1 MGIMV
6 HMSVDAPNP
15 PKANRL
21 AFIDALRGF
30 ACLWVIAVHA
40 HGAWVSDPDDVA
52 KLSWQYPLLSFWG
65 LGMKGVDLFIVLSG
79 FCLSWPVFRPDGYV
93 DVSRVGKS
101 FFLRRFWRIVP
112 VYYAALLF
120 AVLLLNST
128 LPRFAPYT
136 GLLDVVPSLLGI
148 QNVLTGYAGRVNG
161 SLWSIAMELQLYVFF
176 PIVIRLIA
184 RFRIQIVCLVLFA
197 LGLVSGVL
205 DAYIDAPNVI
215 GYFSLLGRIGQFA
228 AGVYVA
234 WLVRNNRFPGSL
246 LTMSLALFGLVLG
259 LLAHINRGGPV
270 VHGLTFTC
278 FAVFF
283 ACSMLVLARLRNQT
297 WTNNPVGLA
306 LCKVGLISYS
316 VYVVHFPIVYLL
328 APLKYLF
335 GTTPMS
341 QMASFFVTGFPTI
354 LIVGCAMYLLVE
366 RWSMLRAS
374 LIR

>member
-6 HMSVDAPNP
+6 YMSPDAPNP

-40 HGAWVSDPDDVA
+40 HGAWITNPDGVA

-79 FCLSWPVFRPDGYV
+79 FCLSWPVFRPDGSV
-93 DVSRVGKS
+93 DVSRVGKA

-120 AVLLLNST
+120 AVILLSSG
-128 LPRFAPYT
+128 LPKFAPYT

-161 SLWSIAMELQLYVFF
+161 SLWSIALEVQLYILF
-176 PIVIRLIA
+176 PILVRLIS
-184 RFRIQIVCLVLFA
+184 RFRVQVVCTVLFV

-215 GYFSLLGRIGQFA
+215 GYFSLLGRVGQFA
-228 AGVYVA
+228 TGVYVA
-234 WLVRNNRFPGSL
+234 WLVRTNGFPRPL
-246 LTMSLALFGLVLG
+246 LTVIVGLIAIVLG
-259 LLAHINRGGPV
+259 LLAHIGKGGNV
-270 VHGLTFTC
+270 VHGLTFSS

-283 ACSMLVLARLRNQT
+283 ACSMLMLAQWRSEI
-297 WTNNPVGLA
+297 WASNPIGLV
-306 LCKVGLISYS
+306 LCKVGLVSYS
-316 VYVVHFPIVYLL
+316 VYVVHFPIVYLMV
-328 APLKYLF
+328 PLKNLF
-335 GTTPMS
+335 GTTTMS

-354 LIVGCAMYLLVE
+354 MIVGLVMYLLVE

-374 LIR
+374 LIG

>member
-1 MGIMV
+1 MV
-6 HMSVDAPNP
+6 HMSLDAPNP

-40 HGAWVSDPDDVA
+40 HGAWITNPDDVA
-52 KLSWQYPLLSFWG
+52 KLSWQYPLLAFWG

-79 FCLSWPVFRPDGYV
+79 FCLSWPVFRPDGSV
-93 DVSRVGKS
+93 DVGRVGKS

-120 AVLLLNST
+120 AVVLLNSG

-136 GLLDVVPSLLGI
+136 GLFDVVPSLLGI

-161 SLWSIAMELQLYVFF
+161 SLWSIALELQLYVFF
-176 PIVIRLIA
+176 PVVVRLIA
-184 RFRIQIVCLVLFA
+184 LFRVQIVCAVLFA

-205 DAYIDAPNVI
+205 DAYIDAPNLV

-228 AGVYVA
+228 TGVYVA
-234 WLVRNNRFPGSL
+234 WLVRTNRFPRPL
-246 LTMSLALFGLVLG
+246 LTTSLASIGFVLG
-259 LLAHINRGGPV
+259 LLAHIGEGGTV
-270 VHGLTFTC
+270 VHGLTFSS

-283 ACSMLVLARLRNQT
+283 ACSMLMLAQFGNQT
-297 WTNNPVGLA
+297 WSSNPIGLV
-306 LCKVGLISYS
+306 LCKVGLVSYS
-316 VYVVHFPIVYLL
+316 MYVVHFPIVYLM
-328 APLKYLF
+328 APLRNSV
-335 GTTPMS
+335 GTNPMS

-354 LIVGCAMYLLVE
+354 LFVGCAMYLLVE
-366 RWSMLRAS
+366 RWSMVRAS

>member
-1 MGIMV
+1 
-6 HMSVDAPNP
+6 MSLDALNP

-40 HGAWVSDPDDVA
+40 HGAWVTNPDDVA

-79 FCLSWPVFRPDGYV
+79 FCLSWPVFRPDGSV
-93 DVSRVGKS
+93 DVSRVGKA

-120 AVLLLNST
+120 AVLLLNSGM
-128 LPRFAPYT
+128 PKFAPYT

-148 QNVLTGYAGRVNG
+148 QNILTGYAGRVNG
-161 SLWSIAMELQLYVFF
+161 SLWSIALEVQLYVLF
-176 PIVIRLIA
+176 PVVVRLIA
-184 RFRIQIVCLVLFA
+184 RFRVHIVCAMLFV

-205 DAYIDAPNVI
+205 DAYIDAPNVV
-215 GYFSLLGRIGQFA
+215 GYFSILGRMGQFA

-234 WLVRNNRFPGSL
+234 WLVRTNRYPRPLF
-246 LTMSLALFGLVLG
+246 TISLASIGFVLG
-259 LLAHINRGGPV
+259 LLAHIGKGGNV
-270 VHGLTFTC
+270 VHGLTFSC

-283 ACSMLVLARLRNQT
+283 ACSMLMLAQLRNQT
-297 WTNNPVGLA
+297 WSSNSVGLV
-306 LCKVGLISYS
+306 LCKVGLVSYS
-316 VYVVHFPIVYLL
+316 VYVVHFPIVYLM
-328 APLKYLF
+328 APLKGMF
-335 GTTPMS
+335 GITPMS

-354 LIVGCAMYLLVE
+354 LIVGCSMYLLVE

>member
-1 MGIMV
+1 MV
-6 HMSVDAPNP
+6 HMSLDAPNP

-40 HGAWVSDPDDVA
+40 HGAWITNPDDVA

-79 FCLSWPVFRPDGYV
+79 FCLSWPVFRPDGSV
-93 DVSRVGKS
+93 DVSRVGKA

-120 AVLLLNST
+120 AVLLLSSG

-161 SLWSIAMELQLYVFF
+161 SLWSIALEVQLYVLF
-176 PIVIRLIA
+176 PIVVHLIS
-184 RFRIQIVCLVLFA
+184 RFREQLVCAVLFI

-215 GYFSLLGRIGQFA
+215 GYFSLLARVGQFA
-228 AGVYVA
+228 VGVYVA
-234 WLVRNNRFPGSL
+234 WVVRTNRIPRLL
-246 LTMSLALFGLVLG
+246 LTISIASIGLVLG
-259 LLAHINRGGPV
+259 LLAHIGKGGAV
-270 VHGLTFTC
+270 IHGLTFSS
-278 FAVFF
+278 FALFF
-283 ACSMLVLARLRNQT
+283 ACAMLMLSQLRNQT
-297 WTNNPVGLA
+297 WSSNPIGLV
-306 LCKVGLISYS
+306 LCKIGLVSYS
-316 VYVVHFPIVYLL
+316 IYVVHFPIVYLM
-328 APLKYLF
+328 APLKSLF
-335 GTTPMS
+335 GTTPML

-354 LIVGCAMYLLVE
+354 LIAGCAMYLLVE
-366 RWSMLRAS
+366 RWSIVRAS
-374 LIR
+374 LVR

>member
-1 MGIMV
+1 MTPEV
-6 HMSVDAPNP
+6 PSP

-40 HGAWVSDPDDVA
+40 HGAWVTNPDDVS

-79 FCLSWPVFRPDGYV
+79 FCLSWPVFRPDGSV
-93 DVSRVGKS
+93 DVSRVGKA

-120 AVLLLNST
+120 AVLLLSSG
-128 LPRFAPYT
+128 LPKFAPYT
-136 GLLDVVPSLLGI
+136 GLLDVVPCLLGI
-148 QNVLTGYAGRVNG
+148 QNVLTGFAGRING
-161 SLWSIAMELQLYVFF
+161 SLWSIALEVQLYALF
-176 PIVIRLIA
+176 PIVVRLIS
-184 RFRIQIVCLVLFA
+184 RFRVQIVCAALFI

-205 DAYIDAPNVI
+205 DAYIVAPNVI
-215 GYFSLLGRIGQFA
+215 GYFSLLGRVGQFA

-234 WLVRNNRFPGSL
+234 WLVRTNSVPRPL
-246 LTMSLALFGLVLG
+246 LTVSLASIGLVLG
-259 LLAHINRGGPV
+259 VLAHIGKGGNV
-270 VHGLTFTC
+270 VHGLTFSS

-283 ACSMLVLARLRNQT
+283 GCLMLMFVQFRNQT
-297 WTNNPVGLA
+297 WLSSPIGLV
-306 LCKVGLISYS
+306 LCKVGLVSYS
-316 VYVVHFPIVYLL
+316 IYVVHFPIVYLM
-328 APLKYLF
+328 APLKSLF
-335 GTTPMS
+335 GTTPIS
-341 QMASFFVTGFPTI
+341 QMASFFVTGFPAI

-366 RWSMLRAS
+366 RSSMVRAS

>member
-1 MGIMV
+1 MV
-6 HMSVDAPNP
+6 HMSLDAPKP

-40 HGAWVSDPDDVA
+40 HGVWVTNPDDVA
-52 KLSWQYPLLSFWG
+52 KLSWQFPLLSFWG

-79 FCLSWPVFRPDGYV
+79 FCLSWPVFRPDGSV
-93 DVSRVGKS
+93 DVSRVGKA

-120 AVLLLNST
+120 AVLLLNSGM
-128 LPRFAPYT
+128 PKFAPYT

-148 QNVLTGYAGRVNG
+148 QNIQTGYAGRVNG
-161 SLWSIAMELQLYVFF
+161 SLWSIALEVQLYVLF
-176 PIVIRLIA
+176 PAVVRLIA
-184 RFRIQIVCLVLFA
+184 RFRVEIVCALLFA
-197 LGLVSGVL
+197 LGMVSGVL
-205 DAYIDAPNVI
+205 DSYIDAPNVV
-215 GYFSLLGRIGQFA
+215 GYFSLFGRIGQFA
-228 AGVYVA
+228 SGVFVA
-234 WLVRNNRFPGSL
+234 ALVRTNIFPRPL
-246 LTMSLALFGLVLG
+246 FTISLASIGLVLG
-259 LLAHINRGGPV
+259 LLAHIGRGGNV
-270 VHGLTFTC
+270 VYGLTFSS

-283 ACSMLVLARLRNQT
+283 ACSMLMLAQFRNQT
-297 WTNNPVGLA
+297 WSSNPIGLA
-306 LCKVGLISYS
+306 LCKVGLVSYS
-316 VYVVHFPIVYLL
+316 VYVVHFPIVYLM
-328 APLKYLF
+328 APLKSLF
-335 GTTPMS
+335 GTNPMS